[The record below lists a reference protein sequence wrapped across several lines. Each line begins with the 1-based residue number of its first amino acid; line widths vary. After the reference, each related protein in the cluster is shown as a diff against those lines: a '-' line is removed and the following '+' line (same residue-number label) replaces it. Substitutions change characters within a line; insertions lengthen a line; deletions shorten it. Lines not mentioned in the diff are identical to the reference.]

1 MTNCEAVLRLFCDS
15 PSNTGDTLA
24 ITSLHSNNADV
35 LRGAINRYFGEG
47 RVADKAEAK
56 RAQKA

>member
-1 MTNCEAVLRLFCDS
+1 VRPFVTVSRLSIAV
-15 PSNTGDTLA
+15 DTLA

-47 RVADKAEAK
+47 PVADKAEAK